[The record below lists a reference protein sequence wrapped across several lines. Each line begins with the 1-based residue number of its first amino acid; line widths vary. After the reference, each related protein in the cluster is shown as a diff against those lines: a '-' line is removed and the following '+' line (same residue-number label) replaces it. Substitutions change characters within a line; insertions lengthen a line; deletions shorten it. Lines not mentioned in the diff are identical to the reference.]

1 MRFCDCS
8 PVTAPRWA
16 PSAILVAAAAAWATA
31 FCLVQLVRMRSGQP
45 GYIDAL
51 VYRAGGHAL
60 LAGHPLYAP
69 DFGAVNHSPGG
80 LPFTYPP
87 FAALLFVPL
96 AIVPAGAAIA
106 ALVVLNA
113 AACAGLFGILLAAA
127 RNRWDRLR
135 GRRWLTAPASA
146 RAATVA
152 LAAAMVFAL
161 STPVQGNFTYGQ
173 LDLILAAAVA
183 LDVLAPSTPWPRGLL
198 VGLAA
203 AVKLTPAVFIGY
215 FLVTRQWRALAVSLG
230 AAASAVLAGWL
241 VAPSDTVRYFTETAF
256 DPARIGQLRFAS
268 NQSLRGVIERI
279 PALDPVRG
287 PVAAGATLAVL
298 ALAVVAI
305 AVTRRSG
312 DTVAALLSAAFI
324 GLLCSP
330 VSWGHHWL
338 WLSAA
343 AVYLLW
349 RWAAVGGAANLV
361 AGVATAAVVL
371 VPPWLFLPHDNGR
384 ERLWSGFEHLMG
396 GAWALTALALL
407 AWFATPRNL
416 VRPPAPGPPA
426 PPRSPSWSA
435 RSWRPAR
442 RR

>member
-1 MRFCDCS
+1 MSRGTS
-8 PVTAPRWA
+8 PGIAPRRA
-16 PSAILVAAAAAWATA
+16 PAAILVATTAAWATA
-31 FCLVQLVRMRSGQP
+31 FGLVQLVRVRSGEP

-60 LAGHPLYAP
+60 LAGHALYAP

-106 ALVVLNA
+106 ALLALNA
-113 AACAGLFGILLAAA
+113 AACAGLFGILLAATHDG
-127 RNRWDRLR
+127 WDRLR
-135 GRRWLTAPASA
+135 GGRWLTAPTSA
-146 RAATVA
+146 RTATVV
-152 LAAAMVFAL
+152 LAAAIVFVL

-183 LDVLAPSTPWPRGLL
+183 LEVLAPSVPWPRGLL

-203 AVKLTPAVFIGY
+203 AIKLTPAVFIGY
-215 FLVTRQWRALAVSLG
+215 FLVTRQWRPLAVSLG
-230 AAASAVLAGWL
+230 TAASAVLVGWL
-241 VAPSDTVRYFTETAF
+241 VAPAATVRYFTETAF

-287 PVAAGATLAVL
+287 FAAAGATLAVL
-298 ALAVVAI
+298 ALAVAAI
-305 AVTRRSG
+305 EVNRRSG
-312 DTVAALLSAAFI
+312 DTVAAMLSAAFI

-343 AVYLLW
+343 AVYLLT
-349 RWAAVGGAANLV
+349 RWAATGGATSLA
-361 AGVATAAVVL
+361 AGIAVAAVVL

-384 ERLWSGFEHLMG
+384 ERLWTGFEHLMG
-396 GAWALTALALL
+396 GAWALTTLALL
-407 AWFATPRNL
+407 AWFATPRN
-416 VRPPAPGPPA
+416 PQK
-426 PPRSPSWSA
+426 PPRVRKAAS
-435 RSWRPAR
+435 
-442 RR
+442 